1 MRSFTLNNQ
10 YDSYSDFGIRI
21 LEPPAIPTTQRKVED
36 IEVEGRAGTLT
47 REKGWADQRIT
58 VHCAITA
65 TQSNT
70 APQMF
75 RSLRAVC
82 AGTVASVGRIE
93 RLELSTNPGVF
104 YTVKH
109 IDFSHLTRLTGL
121 WWDFTVTFTC
131 QPFNYIIEAEPITLT
146 TSGQVVNPCLVAA
159 EPVITIYGSGT
170 LTIAI
175 SSVTHTVKSPG
186 GQVTIDT
193 PRKICHVAGNIQTD
207 ALIGDF
213 PILAP
218 MSNPITLGPGI
229 TKVVIEPNWRNL

>member
-21 LEPPAIPTTQRKVED
+21 LEPPAIPTTQRIVED

-47 REKGWADQRIT
+47 REKGWADQSIT
-58 VHCAITA
+58 VHCAITNA
-65 TQSNT
+65 HDMT
-70 APQMF
+70 ALEMF
-75 RSLRAVC
+75 RHLRAVC
-82 AGTVASVGRIE
+82 EGTVASVGRIE
-93 RLELSTNPGVF
+93 RLELSSNPGVF

-109 IDFSHLTRLTGL
+109 IDVSDLTKLTSH

-131 QPFNYIIEAEPITLT
+131 QPFNYLSRVQPITLT
-146 TSGQVVNPCLVAA
+146 ASGQVVNPCLVTA
-159 EPVITIYGSGT
+159 EPVITVYGSGT
-170 LTIAI
+170 LTINI
-175 SSVTHTVKSPG
+175 GDIMHTVKSPS

-218 MSNPITLGPGI
+218 MSNQISLGAGI
-229 TKVVIEPNWRNL
+229 SKIVIEPNWRSL

>member
-10 YDSYSDFGIRI
+10 FDSTSFGIRI
-21 LEPPAIPTTQRKVED
+21 LEPPAIPTTGRIVED

-58 VHCAITA
+58 IHCAITA
-65 TQSNT
+65 TQSTT
-70 APQMF
+70 ALQMF
-75 RSLRAVC
+75 RSLRALC
-82 AGTVASVGRIE
+82 EGTVASVGRIE

-104 YTVKH
+104 YKVKH
-109 IDFSHLTRLTGL
+109 IDFSDLTRLTSS

-131 QPFNYIIEAEPITLT
+131 QPFCYQVGVQPITLT

-159 EPVITIYGSGT
+159 EPVITVYGTGSLT
-170 LTIAI
+170 LTING
-175 SSVTHTVKSPG
+175 TTYTVKSPG
-186 GQVTIDT
+186 EQVTIDT

-218 MSNPITLGPGI
+218 MSNQITLGSGI